1 MSRWIWRN
9 FSAIGL
15 SLVLAFFFWAVATES
30 ENPTRRDAFS
40 MLIPVEVEGVPE
52 GMIAYGYEGSRVR
65 VRLVAPESVWLEL
78 RSEHIKAYVDV
89 SDVTTGTV
97 SLPVRVDIA
106 LNPAMVLSTS
116 PEVVELTLERFAQK
130 EVPVAIKITG
140 TPVVGYKAD
149 APVSAPQVARVQGPA
164 SMVARVVQALI
175 IADIQGQQSDLRT
188 DFVPVPVDEN
198 ENAVTQ
204 VEVVPKTV
212 TVSVPIWQLGYI
224 RDLAVTVTLEG
235 QPAPGYR
242 VANLLVDPPVVKVVG
257 RTDLVKAA
265 QYLQTRSISLE
276 GITQTLE
283 SRAVLQMPEGLSV
296 IFPPTPEV
304 TVTLTVEVIRSGL
317 TLDVSPEIQGLSPG
331 LAARAG
337 IDSVVVILSGPLI
350 AMEQVNPADVRL
362 ILDLTNLT
370 TGDYIITPK
379 VLVPEQVV
387 IENIVPEAVPVTIER
402 AVPSDDGFE

>member
-1 MSRWIWRN
+1 
-9 FSAIGL
+9 
-15 SLVLAFFFWAVATES
+15 
-30 ENPTRRDAFS
+30 
-40 MLIPVEVEGVPE
+40 
-52 GMIAYGYEGSRVR
+52 
-65 VRLVAPESVWLEL
+65 
-78 RSEHIKAYVDV
+78 
-89 SDVTTGTV
+89 
-97 SLPVRVDIA
+97 
-106 LNPAMVLSTS
+106 
-116 PEVVELTLERFAQK
+116 
-130 EVPVAIKITG
+130 
-140 TPVVGYKAD
+140 
-149 APVSAPQVARVQGPA
+149 
-164 SMVARVVQALI
+164 
-175 IADIQGQQSDLRT
+175 
-188 DFVPVPVDEN
+188 
-198 ENAVTQ
+198 
-204 VEVVPKTV
+204 V

>member
-1 MSRWIWRN
+1 VSRWIWRN